1 MNKGMRSVDNQ
12 CPEASDTTTKQKVG
26 SSDEAS
32 RNGKCLGNNKSR
44 AGLEQI
50 PYRRGKMPGE

>member
-1 MNKGMRSVDNQ
+1 MRSVDNQ